1 MSINLL
7 HQKSTLMVE
16 CILTLNL
23 TLIYTHKE
31 KHKIRYIGYTP
42 IYEIQ
47 HYYQCYP
54 IKSLQIY
61 GSTKSMVPVQDLDQI
76 LNTLIKVLEFI
87 SIKNFL

>member
-1 MSINLL
+1 
-7 HQKSTLMVE
+7 MVE

-23 TLIYTHKE
+23 TLIYKDEE
-31 KHKIRYIGYTP
+31 KQKNQVYRVYPY

-54 IKSLQIY
+54 IKPLQIY
-61 GSTKSMVPVQDLDQI
+61 GSTKSIVPVQDLDQI

-87 SIKNFL
+87 SIKNSI